1 MRNVITRTAVVC
13 LCAYLLGSAGCD
25 RWEWPPSWS
34 QNDGAAP
41 DEQPVVVEET
51 AEQRTIHTQAET
63 IGQLTA
69 ENEQLQQDIV
79 WLSRE
84 VAELKAQANDLEF
97 ALNKQTLLNESLN
110 DAIDERDHYRTQ
122 ANDLAEQNRSLLDQ
136 VELLKGEIDAL
147 HEVVADLNAQ
157 NRQLLESWPE
167 DAPSPD
173 DGNDQTSRDDQA
185 DQDDQD
191 GQDGQDDEARSQIH
205 FGN

>member
-25 RWEWPPSWS
+25 SWQWPPSWS
-34 QNDGAAP
+34 QNDGPAP
-41 DEQPVVVEET
+41 DEQPAVVEET
-51 AEQRTIHTQAET
+51 AEQRTIRTQAET

-84 VAELKAQANDLEF
+84 AADLKAKVNDLEF

-110 DAIDERDHYRTQ
+110 DAIDERDDYRTQ
-122 ANDLAEQNRSLLDQ
+122 ANDLAEQNLSLSDQ
-136 VELLKGEIDAL
+136 VELLKGEINAL

-167 DAPSPD
+167 DGPSPD
-173 DGNDQTSRDDQA
+173 DGDDQISRDN
-185 DQDDQD
+185 QDDP
-191 GQDGQDDEARSQIH
+191 DGQDDEARSQIH